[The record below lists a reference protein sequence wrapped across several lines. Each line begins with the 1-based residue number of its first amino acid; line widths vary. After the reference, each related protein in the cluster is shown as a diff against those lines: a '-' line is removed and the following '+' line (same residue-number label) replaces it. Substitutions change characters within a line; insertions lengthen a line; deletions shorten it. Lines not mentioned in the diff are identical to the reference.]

1 MRGLRLLVLDDD
13 PEVGEIMVRV
23 ARSIGGKALSE
34 RTPAAFFARLSDWHA
49 THVAID
55 LALAEHDGVDVL
67 HQLAAIDARPV
78 VIPVSGL
85 GARVLDAAGRLALE
99 LGLPCARPV
108 EKPFRVESFRRVL
121 RDSPDLRHA
130 SAIVGPRPTA
140 AMLRHAIAAGEI
152 AVRLQPIVS
161 CTDGALSG
169 VEALA
174 EWRRPA
180 GGSAPPAVFVA
191 VAEESGLID
200 ALTEAVFTRALDWL
214 ASPLGHG
221 APGIS
226 LNASMRSLADR
237 SFVDRLE
244 RLCAVRRI
252 DPDRV
257 TIEVTET
264 RAIRE
269 PVATLGLLTR
279 LRVRGF
285 RLAIDDFG
293 TGHASIAHLARL
305 PFSEMK
311 IDRRFVADAQRS
323 DEADV
328 ILRAMVGLGRNLG
341 VSVTGEGVESAAAM
355 ARLRHVGC
363 DRAQG
368 YFIAPA
374 MDGAAFAAW
383 SAAHARSLTIGKAAP
398 I

>member
-1 MRGLRLLVLDDD
+1 MSALRLLVLDDD
-13 PEVGEIMVRV
+13 PAVGEIMARV
-23 ARSIGGKALSE
+23 ARSAGGKALSE
-34 RTPAAFFARLSDWHA
+34 STPAAFFARLSDWRA

-55 LALAEHDGVDVL
+55 LALAEYDGVDVL

-78 VIPVSGL
+78 VILVSGL
-85 GARVLDAAGRLALE
+85 GSRVLDAAGRLALE

-108 EKPFRVESFRRVL
+108 EKPFRVESFRRAL
-121 RDSPDLRHA
+121 RDSPYQGDA
-130 SAIVGPRPTA
+130 AAMAAPRPTV
-140 AMLRHAIAAGEI
+140 AMLRDALVAGEI

-161 CTDGALSG
+161 CRDGALSG

-180 GGSAPPAVFVA
+180 GGSTQPEAFVA
-191 VAEESGLID
+191 VAEECGLID
-200 ALTEAVFTRALDWL
+200 ALTETVFTRALDWL
-214 ASPLGHG
+214 ASPLGQD
-221 APGIS
+221 APGVS

-244 RLCAVRRI
+244 RLCAVRQI

-311 IDRRFVADAQRS
+311 IDRRFVADAQQS
-323 DEADV
+323 DEAGV

-341 VSVTGEGVESAAAM
+341 LSVTGEGVESAAAM
-355 ARLRHVGC
+355 ARLRREGC

-383 SAAHARSLTIGKAAP
+383 SVAHARSLAIGKAAT